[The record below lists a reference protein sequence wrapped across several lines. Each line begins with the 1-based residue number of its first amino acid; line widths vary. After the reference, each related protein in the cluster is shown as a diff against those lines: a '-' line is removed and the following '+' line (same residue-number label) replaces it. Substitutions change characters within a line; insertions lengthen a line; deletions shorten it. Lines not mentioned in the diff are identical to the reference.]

1 MLTYLSFFK
10 TRYLNQKGQGMVEY
24 AVILAVVIAIGV
36 ALIGDQGTLATQVKN
51 LYTAVFAKTSSLT
64 GTTTP

>member
-1 MLTYLSFFK
+1 MLTYLNFLK

-36 ALIGDQGTLATQVKN
+36 ALIGTDGTLSTKVTT
-51 LYTAVFAKTSSLT
+51 LYTDVFKKAADLT
-64 GTTTP
+64 K